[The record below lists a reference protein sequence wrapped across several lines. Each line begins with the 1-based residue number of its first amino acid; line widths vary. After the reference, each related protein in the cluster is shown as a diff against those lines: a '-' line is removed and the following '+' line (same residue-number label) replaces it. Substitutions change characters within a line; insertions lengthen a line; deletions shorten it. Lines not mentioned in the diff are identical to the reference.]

1 MSSWKTLSL
10 PLAVLVAWSS
20 CPLPGP
26 PNPLP
31 RGWGRLAGC
40 SGRAPYLLV
49 CFGHEDFP
57 VPERENF
64 PVENV
69 CVSNPY
75 WSPHK
80 SPLIPTS
87 FSLIPGLPSPRPK
100 KEGGTSGSGFRFP
113 LWFEYL
119 NPPRTPP
126 KKSGSESWTNVQES
140 SFVYVPLGIF
150 IEDDMLPFLQGYS
163 MYTVYSSLCCLCTVT
178 FRVATHLYR
187 LIKMK
192 NTKLIKKESL
202 CWSTLLKLNKC
213 K

>member
-1 MSSWKTLSL
+1 MTQLLKYKYPRSFPALR
-10 PLAVLVAWSS
+10 VLC
-20 CPLPGP
+20 CPGKPSAYPWPFWFPDP
-26 PNPLP
+26 PAPYQAPTPLP

-40 SGRAPYLLV
+40 SGRAPYLHT

-75 WSPHK
+75 WSPHT
-80 SPLIPTS
+80 SPLIPT
-87 FSLIPGLPSPRPK
+87 SLIPGLPSSRTK

-113 LWFEYL
+113 LWSEYL

-126 KKSGSESWTNVQES
+126 KKSGSESWTNIQES
-140 SFVYVPLGIF
+140 SFVHVPLGTF

-163 MYTVYSSLCCLCTVT
+163 MYIVFLVCAQLLLGLLRIYTVLSKWRKQSWL
-178 FRVATHLYR
+178 TH
-187 LIKMK
+187 
-192 NTKLIKKESL
+192 
-202 CWSTLLKLNKC
+202 
-213 K
+213 